1 MTVPISGTTLPL
13 DLETMRACADRLLA
27 NDTDAPPPDSLETL
41 TLQLHGH
48 LMLVVPEVETAA
60 LALPEDNVARVCTSF
75 CIGEARLLLSAQ
87 PGRDPSARVA
97 HAQRLASSVRTLCDH
112 YENEDHQCPT
122 APERAAYLRMLLHCP
137 ACPDCRAVD
146 DRGETVGGCVTGDRL
161 YEEYRQARRGGPG
174 PREWPP
180 TAQ

>member
-1 MTVPISGTTLPL
+1 MTAPVSRTALPL

-27 NDTDAPPPDSLETL
+27 NDTDAPRPGSLETL
-41 TLQLHGH
+41 TLHLRGR

-60 LALPEDNVARVCTSF
+60 LALPEDSAARACASF
-75 CIGEARLLLSAQ
+75 CIGEARLRLSA
-87 PGRDPSARVA
+87 SARGA
-97 HAQRLASSVRTLCDH
+97 HAQRLARSVRTLCDH
-112 YENEDHQCPT
+112 YENEDHECPT
-122 APERAAYLRMLLHCP
+122 APERAAYLCMLLHCP

-146 DRGETVGGCVTGDRL
+146 DDGEAIGSCVTGDRL

-174 PREWPP
+174 PRERPP

>member
-1 MTVPISGTTLPL
+1 MTAPPISKATPPL
-13 DLETMRACADRLLA
+13 DLETMRASADRLLA
-27 NDTDAPPPDSLETL
+27 SDTEAPSPETLETL
-41 TLQLHGH
+41 MLQLHGH
-48 LMLVVPEVETAA
+48 LMLAVPEVETVA
-60 LALPEDNVARVCTSF
+60 LALPEDSAARACASF
-75 CIGEARLLLSAQ
+75 CIGEARLRLSAQ

-97 HAQRLASSVRTLCDH
+97 HAERLARSVRTLCDH
-112 YENEDHQCPT
+112 YENENHQCPN

-174 PREWPP
+174 PREWL
-180 TAQ
+180 